1 MGYDLSL
8 CTVSDEQLDYLRAN
22 AEHTR
27 HFVEGRRPKTTTRE
41 TVGSWFSKHEVAK
54 EVDVDVGCV
63 WPESEAACTKLY
75 SRGGLYFV
83 INGTTAKREGVT
95 NFPNV
100 GGRYR
105 GEMLGQAVEL
115 GEVQLGHAHAFRAAQ
130 VAELLAALRD
140 LDVPTVEQ
148 RSRAYALE
156 TDIDEEELAQE
167 ALADIKSLREFLGRA
182 HSADLG
188 MIWFWG

>member
-27 HFVEGRRPKTTTRE
+27 HFVEGRRPKTATRE

>member
-1 MGYDLSL
+1 MGYDLNL
-8 CTVSDEQLDYLRAN
+8 CAVSYEQLDHLRVN
-22 AEHTR
+22 TSHTR
-27 HFVEGRRPKTTTRE
+27 DFIDGRRPKMNMTE
-41 TVGSWFSKHEVAK
+41 KVGSWFSKREVTK
-54 EVDVDVGCV
+54 EVDVEVGCA

-83 INGTTAKREGVT
+83 INGTTAQVDGVT

-115 GEVQLGHAHAFRAAQ
+115 GKVQLGHAHAFRAAQ

-148 RSRAYALE
+148 RARAYALE